1 MTNCHVRSW
10 PRSCTVVGMSQQ
22 ERQRVTTTGGADAPP
37 LDARLA
43 RLVDD
48 FPDWDIAYE
57 RAGSLVRRTEAVS
70 HKPGTALRA
79 QPGRATCQVSAG
91 RAVMDAVDIDAD

>member
-22 ERQRVTTTGGADAPP
+22 ECQRGTITGRAGDAPV
-37 LDARLA
+37 DSRFA

-48 FPDWDIAYE
+48 FPDWEIAYDAAGVWCAE
-57 RAGSLVRRTEAVS
+57 RKPSSTSLELHCARNLGE
-70 HKPGTALRA
+70 LRA
-79 QPGRATCQVSAG
+79 KLTQVG
-91 RAVMDAVDIDAD
+91 Q